1 MYASAERRSPGRTT
15 LRHVWAVSDIVRS
28 MSRAV
33 PGLLITMLEE
43 HRRTPRPV
51 VVCALVLTAA
61 SCARQSTPSA
71 DRRSTLTV
79 SVVGTSDLHG
89 GVLAEDGRGGLALLD
104 GYVRNLRAA
113 RQSDG
118 GGVLLVDAGDMFQGT
133 LESNLNEGQVV
144 VAAYN
149 ALGYAAAA
157 VGNHEFDYGPI
168 GDRATPAGPQDDPR
182 GALKSRA
189 AEARFPFLAANII
202 DESTEM
208 PVRWPNV
215 QPSTIVDVAGV
226 RVGIVG
232 VTTSATLSATMAAN
246 TVGLAIA
253 PLAPTLAAEATR
265 LRASGATVVIA
276 SAHAGGRCTAF
287 ENPSDLSSC
296 GGDEEI
302 FRVARALPGGVV
314 DAIVAGHRHFGIAHE
329 VAGIPIVSSYSGG
342 RAFGRFDLI
351 VDRQTGRVTSHR
363 IFPPRDLCATQDP
376 ATRAC
381 ARLSSGTALPSD
393 YEGRPVAASADIDRI
408 LAPAVERARSVKGR
422 RLNGRIADPLR
433 RTNEESAL
441 GNLVADWA
449 RAAAGADVAIANS
462 GGIRADLPA
471 GPLTFGRLYA
481 VTPFDN
487 REMTL
492 TLTGE
497 ELRRVIANNLQHRG
511 SLILIS
517 GVRATAACGSGE
529 LRVTL
534 RRDPGRTV
542 TDTDRLRVATSDFLA
557 AGGDGILTPVSPL
570 RDVKDEGRVVRDG
583 IADWIQRHG
592 RTWRAAE
599 LLTAENRRLTFPG
612 TRPVR
617 CDRP

>member
-1 MYASAERRSPGRTT
+1 MQWTGRTT
-15 LRHVWAVSDIVRS
+15 L
-28 MSRAV
+28 
-33 PGLLITMLEE
+33 LL
-43 HRRTPRPV
+43 
-51 VVCALVLTAA
+51 CALALGAP
-61 SCARQSTPSA
+61 SCARETAPSV
-71 DRRSTLTV
+71 DRRSTLTL
-79 SVVGTSDLHG
+79 SVVGTNDLHG
-89 GVLAEDGRGGLALLD
+89 GVLPEDGRGGLGLLG

-118 GGVLLVDAGDMFQGT
+118 GGVLLLDAGDLFQGT

-168 GDRATPAGPQDDPR
+168 GDAATPATPQDDPR
-182 GALKSRA
+182 GALKARA

-202 DESTEM
+202 DESTGK
-208 PVRWPNV
+208 PVGWPNV
-215 QPSTIVDVAGV
+215 RPSTIVDVAGV

-232 VTTSATLSATMAAN
+232 LTTSATLSTTMAAN
-246 TVGLAIA
+246 TVGLSIA
-253 PLAPTLAAEATR
+253 PLAPTLAAEAAR

-276 SAHAGGRCTAF
+276 AAHAGGRCTAF

-296 GGDEEI
+296 DADEEI
-302 FRVARALPGGVV
+302 FLVARALPAGLV
-314 DAIVAGHRHFGIAHE
+314 DGIVAGHRHNGIAHE
-329 VAGIPIVSSYSGG
+329 VAGIPIVSSYSRG

-351 VDRQTGRVTSHR
+351 VDPKTGRVTSHR
-363 IFPPRDLCATQDP
+363 IFPPHDLCTAQDP
-376 ATRAC
+376 ATRTC
-381 ARLSSGTALPSD
+381 APLSSGTAAPSA

-408 LAPAVERARSVKGR
+408 LAPAVDRARTAEAR

-441 GNLVADWA
+441 GNLFADWS

-511 SLILIS
+511 SSILVS
-517 GVRATAACGSGE
+517 GVRATAECASGQ
-529 LRVTL
+529 LRVAL
-534 RRDPGRTV
+534 RRDSGRTV
-542 TDTDRLRVATSDFLA
+542 TDTDRLRVATSDFLV
-557 AGGDGILTPVSPL
+557 AGGDGLFTPVSPL
-570 RDVKDEGRVVRDG
+570 RDVKDEGRLVRDG
-583 IADWIQRHG
+583 IADWIQRNG
-592 RTWRAAE
+592 GTWRASG
-599 LLTAENRRLTFPG
+599 LLTTENRRLRFPG
-612 TRPVR
+612 ARPVR
-617 CDRP
+617 CDNP

>member
-1 MYASAERRSPGRTT
+1 
-15 LRHVWAVSDIVRS
+15 
-28 MSRAV
+28 
-33 PGLLITMLEE
+33 MLEE
-43 HRRTPRPV
+43 RSCTPRRV
-51 VVCALVLTAA
+51 GVYALVLAAA
-61 SCARQSTPSA
+61 SCARETTPST
-71 DRRSTLTV
+71 DPRSTLTI
-79 SVVGTSDLHG
+79 SVVGTSDVHG
-89 GVLAEDGRGGLALLD
+89 AVLSEDGRGGLALFD

-118 GGVLLVDAGDMFQGT
+118 GGVLLLDAGDMFQGT

-168 GDRATPAGPQDDPR
+168 GDAATPAGPQDDPR

-189 AEARFPFLAANII
+189 AEARFPFLAANILE
-202 DESTEM
+202 ESTGM
-208 PVRWPNV
+208 PVHWPNV
-215 QPSTIVDVAGV
+215 RPSTIVDIAGV
-226 RVGIVG
+226 GVGIVG
-232 VTTSATLSATMAAN
+232 VTTSATLTTTMAAN

-265 LRASGATVVIA
+265 LRASGATVVIV

-296 GGDEEI
+296 GADEEI
-302 FRVARALPGGVV
+302 FRVARALPTGAV

-329 VAGIPIVSSYSGG
+329 VAGIPIVSSYSSG
-342 RAFGRFDLI
+342 RAFGRFDLR
-351 VDRQTGRVTSHR
+351 VDRKTGRVTSHR
-363 IFPPRDLCATQDP
+363 IFPPHEVCATQDP

-381 ARLSSGTALPSD
+381 APLSSGTALPSD
-393 YEGRPVAASADIDRI
+393 YEGRAVAASADIDRI
-408 LAPAVERARSVKGR
+408 LAPAAARARRVKER

-441 GNLVADWA
+441 GNLFADWA
-449 RAAAGADVAIANS
+449 RAAASADVAIANS

-481 VTPFDN
+481 ITPFDN

-497 ELRRVIANNLQHRG
+497 ELRRIIANNLQHRG
-511 SLILIS
+511 SSILIS
-517 GVRATAACGSGE
+517 GVRATVVCASGQ
-529 LRVTL
+529 LRVAL
-534 RRDPGRTV
+534 RRGSGRTV
-542 TDTDRLRVATSDFLA
+542 RDTDRLRVATSDFLV
-557 AGGDGILTPVSPL
+557 AGGDGFLTPVSPL

-592 RTWRAAE
+592 GTWRAAD
-599 LLTAENRRLTFPG
+599 LLTAENRRLRFPG
-612 TRPVR
+612 ARPVR
-617 CDRP
+617 CDSP